1 MWFRKGKVQS
11 LYLGRKNCTHQ
22 FRLGN
27 YLLESSSAEDY
38 LGVLVDN
45 RLPMSQ
51 HYTFVAKKARAI
63 LWSIKK
69 KISSQLRSHPSQRKQ
84 KGTDCTYIKDLT
96 ELKEGVAQAIC

>member
-51 HYTFVAKKARAI
+51 HYTFVAKKARVI

-69 KISSQLRSHPSQRKQ
+69 RISSQLREVLLSYSALVSCVLS
-84 KGTDCTYIKDLT
+84 TLFSS
-96 ELKEGVAQAIC
+96 